1 MNKDD
6 SRRRSRLEPYRAK
19 RSAQRTP
26 EPFGGAGPRP
36 RLFCVQ
42 KHAARRLHYDFRLE
56 WGGTLWS
63 WAVPKGPCLDPQ
75 VNRLAVQVE
84 DHPVDYADFEGVIPG
99 GEYGAGAVIVWDLGR
114 WLPLDDPDALEA
126 TGKLHF
132 ELHGYKLRGTWLLL
146 RTRGKDWLL
155 RKKPDAWATA
165 AEHAFNEES
174 VLSGLSL
181 EERRDGQARAA
192 TTVAALAELGAP
204 RRAVE
209 ARSLDLT
216 LAETAP
222 EAFSGPEWIF
232 ELKYDGYRV
241 LAAREQGRPLLRSR
255 NGNDLTPLFPELA
268 RVLRTL
274 PYDGLVLDGELV
286 VPDDQGKPEFQ
297 ALQQRSQLRR
307 SRDIEVA
314 AVRRPA
320 ALYAFDLLAFEG
332 FDLRGLPLQQ
342 RQRLLRPLV
351 PRTGPLRLAE
361 HVVEHGTAMFE
372 SVRQLGFEGVI
383 AKRADSKYVGRR
395 TPLWLKIVVERT
407 GDFVVCGF
415 TAPRGNRTGFG
426 ALQLGA
432 QANGSLVYAGRVGT
446 GFDDRQLRELR
457 AALDAMVQREPPCRG
472 APAEADTH
480 WVRPEWV
487 VEVRFKEVT
496 RDGLLRAPV
505 FVRLRDDKSPH
516 ECTLPP
522 GHWSETAEASDA
534 DLAAGDDDAP
544 SSDADTQSTDA
555 DTQSA
560 DADTASTEKGTRP
573 VDDGPATPSAASAA
587 RRTTAPA
594 AVPRSFQFSNLDKVF
609 WPEEGTTK
617 GELIQYYRTVAPW
630 LLPYL
635 RDRPLVLTRYPDGIH
650 GKSFYQKSAPEFVPR
665 WIRRMR
671 VWSDSS
677 EREIEYFLCD
687 DEDALL
693 YIANLGAILLHVWPS
708 RAEALQH
715 PDWCILDLDP
725 KTAPFLHVVRLA
737 RAIHALC
744 DEIGLESF
752 VKTTGSTGLHVLVPL
767 GGQCTFEQSRQL
779 GSLLS
784 RVIEAEHADIA
795 TTVRNPAL
803 RGGRVYLDFLQ
814 NRHGQLLVAP
824 YSVRPLP
831 GAPVS
836 APLRWSE
843 VTTRLQPR
851 QFTLHNLPARLAR
864 QRRDPLLPIL
874 TAKPDLLGAL
884 GALAVRLERLEHRR
898 GA

>member
-84 DHPVDYADFEGVIPG
+84 DHPVDYADFEGVIPAK
-99 GEYGAGAVIVWDLGR
+99 EYGAGAVIVWDLGR
-114 WLPLDDPDALEA
+114 WLPLDDPDTLEA

-155 RKKPDAWATA
+155 RKKPDAWASATNA
-165 AEHAFNEES
+165 SNEES

-181 EERRDGQARAA
+181 EERRDGQARTASN
-192 TTVAALAELGAP
+192 VAALEELGAP
-204 RRAVE
+204 RRAVD

-222 EAFSGPEWIF
+222 AAFSGPEWIF

-255 NGNDLTPLFPELA
+255 NGNDLTPLFPEIA

-307 SRDIEVA
+307 SRDIDVA

-332 FDLRGLPLQQ
+332 FDLRGLPLHE
-342 RQRLLRPLV
+342 RKRLLQPLV
-351 PRTGPLRLAE
+351 PRYGPLRLAE
-361 HVVEHGTAMFE
+361 HVLEHGMAMFE

-395 TPLWLKIVVERT
+395 TPQWLKIVVERT

-415 TAPRGNRTGFG
+415 TAPRGQRTGFG
-426 ALQLGA
+426 ALELGA
-432 QANGSLVYAGRVGT
+432 HSAGGLVYAGRVGT
-446 GFDDRQLRELR
+446 GFDDTQLRTMR
-457 AALDAMVQREPPCRG
+457 AALDPMVQPEPPCTG
-472 APAEADTH
+472 APADPETR

-505 FVRLRDDKSPH
+505 FVRWRDDKAPQ
-516 ECTLPP
+516 ECTLPA
-522 GHWSETAEASDA
+522 GRWSEAAAEDASAAETASDEG
-534 DLAAGDDDAP
+534 AAGEAATGDAATSDAEDIEADASGDDGDAP
-544 SSDADTQSTDA
+544 VA
-555 DTQSA
+555 
-560 DADTASTEKGTRP
+560 
-573 VDDGPATPSAASAA
+573 AASASRA
-587 RRTTAPA
+587 AP
-594 AVPRSFQFSNLDKVF
+594 PTPHTFQFSNLDKVF

-617 GELIQYYRTVAPW
+617 GALIEYYRAVAPW

-635 RDRPLVLTRYPDGIH
+635 RDRPLVLTRYPDGIT

-665 WIRRMR
+665 WIRRVR

-708 RAEALQH
+708 RAQTLQH

-744 DEIGLESF
+744 EEIGLESF

-843 VTTRLQPR
+843 VTPRLTPR
-851 QFTLHNLPARLAR
+851 QFTLHNLRARLSR

-884 GALAVRLERLEHRR
+884 GALGLRLERLEERGRR
-898 GA
+898 A